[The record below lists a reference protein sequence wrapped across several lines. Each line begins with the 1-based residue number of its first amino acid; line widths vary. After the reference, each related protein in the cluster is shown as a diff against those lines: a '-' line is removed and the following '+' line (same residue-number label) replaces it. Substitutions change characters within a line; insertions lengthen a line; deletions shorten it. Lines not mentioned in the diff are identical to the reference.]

1 MLWIATAVGAA
12 LGAGVASISRVVS
25 RRFGGGEFWVALPEL
40 ARDLVSQSDSDLFL
54 RNYGRLLR
62 LLAAYLFRNAL
73 QLGAAFA
80 PVIATVVLLGPS
92 VMELYNRGATELAV
106 HPAQNLRIEADGAV
120 YTTNSLGSAIVP
132 APDFAGSGVAAGRD
146 GQFEVANPRRN
157 SAWCTTEW
165 GRLGMALLGFDT
177 FPATDA
183 TGSLVLRPRR
193 GDTNPLWPYLND
205 LEFFFYLA
213 MTVASGLT
221 ALILKSRGR

>member
-1 MLWIATAVGAA
+1 MLWIATAVGVA
-12 LGAGVASISRVVS
+12 LGTGVASISQVVS
-25 RRFGGGEFWVALPEL
+25 RRFGGGDFWVALPEL
-40 ARDLVSQSDSDLFL
+40 ARALVSQSDGDQFL
-54 RNYGRLLR
+54 KNYGRLLR

-73 QLGAAFA
+73 QLGASFA

-106 HPAQNLRIEADGAV
+106 YPARNLQIEAEGAV
-120 YTTNSLGSAIVP
+120 YTTNSPGSAIAP

-146 GQFEVANPRRN
+146 GLFEVANPRRN

-165 GRLGMALLGFDT
+165 GRLGMELLGFAT

-183 TGSLVLRPRR
+183 TGYLVLRPRR

-205 LEFFFYLA
+205 LEFYFYMSL
-213 MTVASGLT
+213 TVASGLT
-221 ALILKSRGR
+221 ALFLKSRGR